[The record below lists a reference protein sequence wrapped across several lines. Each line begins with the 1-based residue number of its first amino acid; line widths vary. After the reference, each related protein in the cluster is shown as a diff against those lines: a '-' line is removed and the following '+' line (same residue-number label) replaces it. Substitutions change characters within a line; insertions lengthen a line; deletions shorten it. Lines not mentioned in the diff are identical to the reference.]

1 MSSDEVS
8 TSKADNA
15 VGTRS
20 PAFIDPSVPVET
32 GLEVYSDYALG
43 LAFLVTAAIAFRRM
57 RANRS
62 NTSTNGSSG
71 AAAASAAGGAETTVV
86 TAFYS
91 LIFCSAGLRSLYFL
105 IPATVWQ
112 PSYTPSALY
121 AWDNRYPWFRYT
133 LSELTVTA
141 GSLTLFSIFILILVY
156 WADILKK
163 YYNPGSRR
171 SVPMATF
178 LSLVAALV
186 GFELLNLI
194 LFLSRQY
201 TTEGMILF
209 NAILLSV
216 TSIVCVAEITIFS
229 NKFQNVLQ
237 TLGAINQVSTDSQVR
252 RIVWITVTGNLFF
265 CSRAILET
273 VFAGTLL
280 VWWYK
285 TGSVA
290 YAFSH
295 LAWDIYTLVKYI
307 SELTILALMLHI
319 LQSRF
324 SGNAAAPPQQQGYTK
339 VPEAAV
345 SV

>member
-1 MSSDEVS
+1 
-8 TSKADNA
+8 
-15 VGTRS
+15 
-20 PAFIDPSVPVET
+20 
-32 GLEVYSDYALG
+32 
-43 LAFLVTAAIAFRRM
+43 
-57 RANRS
+57 
-62 NTSTNGSSG
+62 
-71 AAAASAAGGAETTVV
+71 
-86 TAFYS
+86 
-91 LIFCSAGLRSLYFL
+91 
-105 IPATVWQ
+105 
-112 PSYTPSALY
+112 
-121 AWDNRYPWFRYT
+121 
-133 LSELTVTA
+133 
-141 GSLTLFSIFILILVY
+141 
-156 WADILKK
+156 
-163 YYNPGSRR
+163 
-171 SVPMATF
+171 
-178 LSLVAALV
+178 
-186 GFELLNLI
+186 
-194 LFLSRQY
+194 
-201 TTEGMILF
+201 LF

>member
-1 MSSDEVS
+1 MSVEVES
-8 TSKADNA
+8 TSKSLGH
-15 VGTRS
+15 V
-20 PAFIDPSVPVET
+20 PAYVDPNVPAET

-43 LAFLVTAAIAFRRM
+43 LAFLVTAAVAFQRM
-57 RANRS
+57 RANR
-62 NTSTNGSSG
+62 NTGS
-71 AAAASAAGGAETTVV
+71 GAETTVV

-91 LIFCSAGLRSLYFL
+91 LIFASAGLRSIYFL

-121 AWDNRYPWFRYT
+121 AWDNENPWVRYT

-186 GFELLNLI
+186 AAEVLNLV
-194 LFLSRQY
+194 LFLCRKY

-209 NAILLSV
+209 NAVLLSI
-216 TSIVCVAEITIFS
+216 TSVICVAEITIFS

-273 VFAGTLL
+273 VFASMLCI
-280 VWWYK
+280 WWWK

-290 YAFSH
+290 RAFSH
-295 LAWDIYTLVKYI
+295 VSWDVYTLIKYL

-324 SGNAAAPPQQQGYTK
+324 SGSATSAQPPHQQGYTK

-345 SV
+345 VV